1 MANTYD
7 ICIRGAGIVG
17 RALALLLARE
27 KLRVALV
34 APAGV
39 ASGSATGHGDV
50 RAYALNVASRRL
62 LESLRCW
69 PPERSAT
76 PVLRMAVQGDD
87 GGAVSF
93 DALAQGSPALTWI
106 VDVPA
111 LEGQL
116 ADAVRFQPQIDL
128 VDVPVDAALTVVCEG
143 KASRTRSEFG
153 VEFNARPYPQTAVA
167 TRLTTEKPH
176 EQTAWQWFSK
186 GEILAFLPLDGWLA
200 GHAARLP
207 GPVRLLKVDVEGAEP
222 AVLRGAAGL
231 LAGARPLVLLEVD
244 AATAAGAEA
253 KFADCRRILAAHGYG
268 VERLPAAYPGLAWH
282 VIHLLARPAG
292 FPSTAT
298 GAAGA

>member
-1 MANTYD
+1 MR
-7 ICIRGAGIVG
+7 RGIASPVPGAVRAFLRRVWPRRAGTVAAG
-17 RALALLLARE
+17 PARGLRFDPGGGDPRALAGAYEEPVQAALAAALRPGDVVLDVGANVGFLTVLAARLVGPSGQVVAFEPVPANARQVRRNAALNRQAQVRVVEAAVGERDGTATLVLARH
-27 KLRVALV
+27 A
-34 APAGV
+34 
-39 ASGSATGHGDV
+39 
-50 RAYALNVASRRL
+50 
-62 LESLRCW
+62 
-69 PPERSAT
+69 
-76 PVLRMAVQGDD
+76 
-87 GGAVSF
+87 GGA
-93 DALAQGSPALTWI
+93 ALAGADLPPDACGERV
-106 VDVPA
+106 VDV
-111 LEGQL
+111 
-116 ADAVRFQPQIDL
+116 V
-128 VDVPVDAALTVVCEG
+128 T
-143 KASRTRSEFG
+143 
-153 VEFNARPYPQTAVA
+153 
-167 TRLTTEKPH
+167 
-176 EQTAWQWFSK
+176 
-186 GEILAFLPLDGWLA
+186 LDGWLA